1 MKTYAI
7 VIKDNNISQNGFHA
21 LVASSKGVGNGF
33 QIDRFDAVVP
43 SQVDSLLKAKK
54 LIWNYP
60 DVGSILDP
68 WTELRKSAY
77 GGRDPKKRVGCALS
91 HFLLWES
98 CVETNEPI
106 LVLEHDS
113 VFVRK
118 FDPTS
123 ILDSSFGIVGINSPI
138 QATFAFDR
146 YDQMVQQRKEEIQPV
161 PMLAS
166 KEVPQGLPGNS
177 AYVIKPHAAKHLI
190 DLCYKYGLWPN
201 DAIMCQQLCN
211 FLGVSKTY
219 YTRVQGLKS
228 TTTL

>member
-1 MKTYAI
+1 MRAYAI
-7 VIKDNNISQNGFHA
+7 TIKNNDISEQGLNT
-21 LVASSKGVGNGF
+21 LVSSSKGVGNQF
-33 QIDRFDAVVP
+33 QIDRFDAITP
-43 SQVDSLLKAKK
+43 ADVDSTMATKK
-54 LIWNYP
+54 LKWNYP
-60 DVGSILDP
+60 DVGSVLDP

-98 CVETNEPI
+98 CVETNEPM

-118 FDPTS
+118 LDPIS

-138 QATFAFDR
+138 HATFAFDR
-146 YDQMVQQRKEEIQPV
+146 YDQMVQQRKDEIQPV

-228 TTTL
+228 TTSL